1 LWWQAFSLEGNLPMK
16 KMLRVFSSMHLA
28 LVLLGLIVLSCVL
41 GGIIPQGALPQDYR
55 DLFGETFSQ
64 VILFAGFDRV
74 FTAWWFILLMGLLLI
89 NLFLCSLIR
98 FPSTLKLYREG
109 FTLNSCLLQTKP
121 SFDLCLSPGRA
132 RDFLQQ
138 LGFAKPLSQTV
149 DGVHYLY
156 QSRRRLGVWGS
167 WLSHLGMLI
176 IVVGFALG
184 QLLHVDTSV
193 YGVPGQTKQVPGHDI
208 AVQIDAFD
216 IILRDD
222 HTVEQYIADL
232 TVHNTKDNTSV
243 KGQSKVNHPL
253 EAYGMSFLQNA
264 TGWAVNVSSFRGEEL
279 LDERIVCAGESVE
292 LKNLHE
298 DYMDLALVVHALYPD
313 VIMTPAGPRTASP
326 HLNNPAV
333 LFSLYYQGKLVDQ
346 NLVGIGHDIK
356 ASDYRFVLSSP
367 QPYTLIQIVSD
378 PSLPLVMAGGVL
390 MLIGLFLAFYVR
402 PQQVWVRYE
411 EGQER
416 VYGYTKKGADLF
428 SDKAV
433 MLTKEMNTTT

>member
-1 LWWQAFSLEGNLPMK
+1 MK
-16 KMLRVFSSMHLA
+16 KILRVFSSMRLA
-28 LVLLGLIVLSCVL
+28 LILLSLIVLACVL
-41 GGIIPQGALPQDYR
+41 GGIIPQGALLHDYR
-55 DLFGETFSQ
+55 NIFGETLSQ
-64 VILFAGFDRV
+64 VILFAGLDRV
-74 FTAWWFILLMGLLLI
+74 FTAWWFILLVGLLLI

-98 FPSTLKLYREG
+98 FPSTLKLYNEG
-109 FTLNSCLLQTKP
+109 FNLNNCLLQKKP
-121 SFDLCLSPGRA
+121 SFELQLSSGKA
-132 RDFLQQ
+132 RDLLKQ
-138 LGFAKPLSQTV
+138 LGFKNPISQAV
-149 DGVHYLY
+149 NGEQYLY
-156 QSRRRLGVWGS
+156 QSRNRLGVWGS

-193 YGVPGQTKQVPGHDI
+193 YGVPGQTKQVQGHDL
-208 AVQIDAFD
+208 AVQIDAFE

-232 TVHNTKDNTSV
+232 TIHNLKDNTSV
-243 KGQSKVNHPL
+243 KGQSKVNNPL
-253 EAYGMSFLQNA
+253 QAYGMSFLQNA

-292 LKNLHE
+292 LKAINE

-313 VIMTPAGPRTASP
+313 MIMTPTGPKTASP
-326 HLNNPAV
+326 YLNNPAV

-346 NLVGIGHDIK
+346 NLAGIGHDIK
-356 ASDYRFVLSSP
+356 VADYRFTLTSP

-378 PSLPLVMAGGVL
+378 PTLPLVMIGGVI
-390 MLIGLFLAFYVR
+390 MLIGLFLAFYLR

-411 EGQER
+411 EDCER

-433 MLTKEMNTTT
+433 MLMKEMNTTT